1 MRISSSARV
10 AVLVVLVFV
19 CCATVLCQD
28 AAKPVT
34 NQDVIEMTKAG
45 LSPEIIT
52 AKIKAG
58 PTKFDTSTQGLADL
72 KAAGVS
78 DAVIVAILNPP
89 ASVAPDAKPTSE
101 FAYLKVYRHRRYMG
115 SALAPSIYVDQKQ
128 ITRIGNGRRA
138 CIRLTPGKHT
148 IGSDDKSSAIT
159 VEMLAGKEY
168 YIRVD
173 EETGFWKGHGRLTLL
188 AAEQGSPEYNQAKPV
203 EEDRRIAK
211 DMLEPDPETTNAEKK
226 TDKPAKAGE

>member
-1 MRISSSARV
+1 M
-10 AVLVVLVFV
+10 
-19 CCATVLCQD
+19 LCQD
-28 AAKPVT
+28 SRKPVS

-45 LSPEIIT
+45 LSPEVIT
-52 AKIKAG
+52 AKIKTG
-58 PTKFDTSTQGLADL
+58 PTNFDTSTQGLADL

-78 DAVIVAILNPP
+78 DAVVVAILNPAATGTAEP
-89 ASVAPDAKPTSE
+89 KPSSG

-159 VEMLAGKEY
+159 VEVQAGREY
-168 YIRVD
+168 YVRID
-173 EETGFWKGHGRLTLL
+173 EEAGFWKGHGRLTLL
-188 AAEQGSPEYNQAKPV
+188 AAEQGSPEYNQVRPV
-203 EEDRRIAK
+203 EEDRRIVK
-211 DMLEPDPETTNAEKK
+211 DMLEPDSESNAEKK
-226 TDKPAKAGE
+226 TEKPVKAGE